1 MIRSLV
7 LGLLAA
13 GPATAGCFTTE
24 DLPARAV
31 YSDGA
36 ALEYLDLTDDVLT
49 YRSGQITSRLAAG
62 LWPISSEA
70 PGFRISYDWNAPLP
84 LPGPEAIRDQGG
96 EITLKARMTRQKAA
110 PVTVSLTIRVLGE
123 EAVTWEDCIYTSFRI
138 HKVMTAADGRKM
150 MDARLLF
157 APSAMLAISTESLDL
172 TDDTSRVSQLKSL
185 E

>member
-1 MIRSLV
+1 MIRGLV
-7 LGLLAA
+7 LGLFAA
-13 GPATAGCFTTE
+13 GPAAAGCFTAE

-36 ALEYLDLTDDVLT
+36 TLEYLDLTDDVLT

-62 LWPISSEA
+62 LWPLTSEA